1 MGSYKIRASTTLVVK
16 SLNMHKALLNMPLAH
31 GKHYAV
37 KIMMMKLI
45 SNSFSYPP
53 SLFFQLSKFL
63 KGKTSLLFLP
73 ISQNSIENYKKKNI
87 CCLYRI
93 LHCRHKIKLYYYLLI
108 TNLITNNY
116 HYYSCSNACT

>member
-1 MGSYKIRASTTLVVK
+1 
-16 SLNMHKALLNMPLAH
+16 MPLAH

-45 SNSFSYPP
+45 SDSFSYPS
-53 SLFFQLSKFL
+53 SLFLQLSKFL

-73 ISQNSIENYKKKNI
+73 ISQDSSENYKKKNV
-87 CCLYRI
+87 CCLYCI
-93 LHCRHKIKLYYYLLI
+93 LHCRHKTHYYL
-108 TNLITNNY
+108 LITNNY